1 MRSRDGTQ
9 TMCVVCEPNVQT
21 TVPAPAPQSALS
33 EQTTRAS
40 SSANE
45 SQAQASITAQ
55 SSTQVAQDACDS
67 LETSAIDCTLK
78 ILEVI
83 LSERYL
89 PMDTIIDIF
98 EAALKF
104 MNNGVAKKSADSL
117 QIESIIKTFD
127 VKIKSIV
134 DEQSRSFNYGCIISN
149 FKTLTKLFELRRKL
163 NELKY

>member
-9 TMCVVCEPNVQT
+9 TMCVVCEPTLQT

-33 EQTTRAS
+33 EQTTQAS

-55 SSTQVAQDACDS
+55 YSTQIAQDACDS

-78 ILEVI
+78 ILERI

-89 PMDTIIDIF
+89 PMDTKINIL

-104 MNNGVAKKSADSL
+104 MNDGVAKKSAEGS
-117 QIESIIKTFD
+117 QIESIIKKFD
-127 VKIKSIV
+127 ANIKSIV
-134 DEQSRSFNYGCIISN
+134 DVQSSSFNYGCIISN

-163 NELKY
+163 KELKY